1 VTAGDPS
8 AFDVEAV
15 RRDFPGL
22 HQLVNRKPLVYLDSA
37 ATAHTP
43 QVVVDAMVRATTMDR
58 ANVHRGVH
66 ELSQRASAAYEE
78 ARQTVAG
85 FVGAADAREVIFTRG
100 ATESVNLVASAW
112 GEEHVGEGDEIV
124 VTAMEHHSNLVP
136 WQVLAK
142 RRGAKVVA
150 VPHDTRGVLDLDAAR
165 RLIGPRT
172 RLVAAVHVSNSLGT
186 VNDVAALGRMAHEVG
201 AVMLVDGAQSAPHMP
216 VDVAALGCDLFVFSG
231 HKVCGPFGIGAL
243 WGRLG
248 LLESMQPYQSGGGM
262 ISRVTLAETGFGE
275 VPMRFEAGTPNV
287 AGAVGLAAAIRYLQG
302 LGLDRI
308 AAWERVLLERATG
321 RLSEIPGLR
330 VVGTA
335 PDKASVLSFVV
346 DGAHPSDLGT
356 LLDQLGIAVRTG
368 HHCTQP
374 VMDFFGVSATARASF
389 AFYNTLD
396 EVDALA
402 DGIIKVLSWM

>member
-1 VTAGDPS
+1 
-8 AFDVEAV
+8 
-15 RRDFPGL
+15 
-22 HQLVNRKPLVYLDSA
+22 
-37 ATAHTP
+37 
-43 QVVVDAMVRATTMDR
+43 
-58 ANVHRGVH
+58 
-66 ELSQRASAAYEE
+66 
-78 ARQTVAG
+78 
-85 FVGAADAREVIFTRG
+85 
-100 ATESVNLVASAW
+100 
-112 GEEHVGEGDEIV
+112 
-124 VTAMEHHSNLVP
+124 
-136 WQVLAK
+136 
-142 RRGAKVVA
+142 VVA
-150 VPHDTRGVLDLDAAR
+150 IPHDTRGVLDLDAAR

-243 WGRLG
+243 WGRL
-248 LLESMQPYQSGGGM
+248 
-262 ISRVTLAETGFGE
+262 TLAETGFGE

-302 LGLDRI
+302 LGLDQI